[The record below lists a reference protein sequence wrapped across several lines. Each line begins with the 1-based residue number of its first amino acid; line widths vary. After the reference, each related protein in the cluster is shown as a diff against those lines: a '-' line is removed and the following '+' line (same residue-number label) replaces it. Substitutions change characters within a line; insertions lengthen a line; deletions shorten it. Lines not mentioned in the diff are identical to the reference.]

1 MANELPTLSDN
12 VRFEALPLTPLPARA
27 HIIEKIMVNLCKFDT
42 IFTDYQ
48 KGEDRMWAVAH
59 ILNKP
64 NTMSWEVWRHEDG
77 ELVDVVGILY
87 LTGISIGQD
96 AVAHFVFFD
105 KRLHSKTQ
113 LMLEMLDWV
122 FTDHEGWRAL
132 QRVTVE
138 IPDFMFALVRY
149 AQRYLGFSGPFT
161 HKIAGKSA
169 KVEGVK
175 RNAVLWRG
183 KPRDLLIM
191 GKLNESRV

>member
-1 MANELPTLSDN
+1 
-12 VRFEALPLTPLPARA
+12 
-27 HIIEKIMVNLCKFDT
+27 MVNLCKFDT
-42 IFTDYQ
+42 VFTDFQ
-48 KGEDRMWAVAH
+48 KGDDRMWAVAH
-59 ILNKP
+59 MLNRP
-64 NTMSWEVWRHEDG
+64 DSYTWEVWRHEDG

-87 LTGISIGQD
+87 LTYVHVGQD

-113 LMLEMLDWV
+113 LILQMLDWV
-122 FTDHEGWRAL
+122 FEDHEGWTAL

-169 KVEGVK
+169 SVEGVK
-175 RNAVLWRG
+175 KNAILWRG
-183 KPRDLLIM
+183 TPRDLLIL
-191 GKLNESRV
+191 GKLNGEAVRA